1 MILITGS
8 KGKIGTAVTGFL
20 RKKKIKF
27 VQTARSKSYKKINNS
42 YVKLDLLKEN
52 HIKKIFK
59 DFKFQHI
66 IHLAVTRNPFHIK
79 KIRTY
84 STLEKDTLM
93 MINLLKFC
101 HTLKSF
107 VYTSSAAVYQ
117 LPNVKD
123 SVKRENIAKRIVNFV
138 LKKKKDKFKVET
150 ISRIKRSNLKIN
162 PIFHQNSN
170 KRLNGSNKLINELL
184 LISFCFE
191 KKISLYILRPFYV
204 IETKSEKKKI
214 IEKIKISRSK

>member
-1 MILITGS
+1 MILIKGS

-79 KIRTY
+79 KIRTRKAKICPG
-84 STLEKDTLM
+84 T
-93 MINLLKFC
+93 
-101 HTLKSF
+101 HKSRYGGSRQRGCF
-107 VYTSSAAVYQ
+107 Q
-117 LPNVKD
+117 KNK
-123 SVKRENIAKRIVNFV
+123 KRF
-138 LKKKKDKFKVET
+138 
-150 ISRIKRSNLKIN
+150 
-162 PIFHQNSN
+162 
-170 KRLNGSNKLINELL
+170 
-184 LISFCFE
+184 
-191 KKISLYILRPFYV
+191 
-204 IETKSEKKKI
+204 
-214 IEKIKISRSK
+214 